1 MRAPASLF
9 RTIKAFWEAHKDK
22 EVLEAWD
29 TGNTAVNHWESPT
42 YRVKV
47 EDGSLQGGGPTLVQQ
62 VFDGVRDIMSE
73 WTGQHQV
80 PTSVYGIRIYKTGA
94 VLAPHVDRLPLVSS
108 AIINVDQELDEPW
121 PLEVIGHDGLAKNIT
136 MEPGDLVL
144 YESHSII
151 HGVSRKRIF
160 CAIVLLFLV
169 SVGHLVSSINYCT
182 TASIS
187 FERKVHGKFI
197 CTF

>member
-1 MRAPASLF
+1 MRAPADLFQSLK
-9 RTIKAFWEAHKDK
+9 TFWEKYKDL
-22 EVLEAWD
+22 ETEEAWD
-29 TGNTAVNHWESPT
+29 VGNTAVNHWESPT
-42 YRVKV
+42 YMVYI
-47 EDGSLQGGGPTLVQQ
+47 QGERLVQQ
-62 VFDGVRDIMSE
+62 VFDDIQGIMRK

-121 PLEVIGHDGLAKNIT
+121 PLEVIGHDGLARNIT

-151 HGVSRKRIF
+151 HGVS
-160 CAIVLLFLV
+160 
-169 SVGHLVSSINYCT
+169 S
-182 TASIS
+182 
-187 FERKVHGKFI
+187 
-197 CTF
+197 